1 MHSTNYTDAFI
12 AVADDCPADAGSVPP
27 AKPEPT
33 IAQMQ
38 FEMIHKHP
46 YEYTSDEVVFA
57 IYAARSGVEAAD
69 MEAQRAAFFSKGQP
83 CLRSSPLGKR
93 YGWGIHFNDE
103 SKIALYACESE
114 EYAQLS
120 NDPALKQLKAMK
132 SAR

>member
-1 MHSTNYTDAFI
+1 
-12 AVADDCPADAGSVPP
+12 
-27 AKPEPT
+27 
-33 IAQMQ
+33 MQ
-38 FEMIHKHP
+38 YEIIHKHP